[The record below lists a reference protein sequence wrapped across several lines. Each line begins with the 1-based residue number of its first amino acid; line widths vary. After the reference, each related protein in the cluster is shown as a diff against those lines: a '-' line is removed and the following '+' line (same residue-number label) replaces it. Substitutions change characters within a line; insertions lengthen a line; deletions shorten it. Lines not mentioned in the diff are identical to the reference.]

1 MELTAFGTCSAALV
15 DTGLS
20 SALCTL
26 WEKPITMQKL
36 THFTFNKE
44 FSCRSERDQHKP
56 PQAFIGLGK
65 RQRGATFVSFFGRMT
80 GSF

>member
-20 SALCTL
+20 STLCTL
-26 WEKPITMQKL
+26 WEKPITMQKP

-56 PQAFIGLGK
+56 PQAFVG
-65 RQRGATFVSFFGRMT
+65 QRGATFVSFFGRMT